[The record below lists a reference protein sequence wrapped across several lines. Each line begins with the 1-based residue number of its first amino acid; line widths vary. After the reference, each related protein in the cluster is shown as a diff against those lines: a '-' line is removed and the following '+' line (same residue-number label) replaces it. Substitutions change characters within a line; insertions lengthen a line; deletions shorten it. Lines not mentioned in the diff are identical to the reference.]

1 MADIDHARI
10 VARIGATHEQRL
22 LSVLQ
27 DLEQRIAVLMD
38 EMPTRQGKMFDL
50 GWALRARTD
59 LSQIMRETFLTEVD
73 SMIREYDDVL
83 SSLDSLYAEFD
94 EFVGVEPDVIAQLKR
109 ISFQG
114 FEDIAS
120 TFTDELANELYQ
132 NTLTGRPVSDS
143 VKNIRQKINGIYM
156 NSDKAEI
163 NRLVQLAKEG
173 SEEAVEALHRE
184 YAADRTGRNMRR
196 YARQMVHDSVMQF
209 DASVNMAAAQRLG
222 ADEFKYY
229 GSVVEDSRDWCIRH
243 VNKTYSEDEIRE
255 MWDENE
261 WQGKAAGDPFIVR
274 GGYNCRHHFRPVFG
288 LELD

>member
-22 LSVLQ
+22 LLVLQ

-156 NSDKAEI
+156 NSDKDEI

>member
-27 DLEQRIAVLMD
+27 ELEQRIAALMG
-38 EMPTRQGKMFDL
+38 ETPLQQGKLYDL
-50 GWALRARTD
+50 NWAIRARTD
-59 LSQIMRETFLTEVD
+59 LTQIMRETFLTEVD

>member
-22 LSVLQ
+22 LLVLQ

-243 VNKTYSEDEIRE
+243 VNKTYSENEIRE

>member
-196 YARQMVHDSVMQF
+196 YARQMVHDSIMQF

>member
-22 LSVLQ
+22 LLVLQ

-38 EMPTRQGKMFDL
+38 MMPTRQGKMFDL

-243 VNKTYSEDEIRE
+243 VNKTYSENEIRE

>member
-22 LSVLQ
+22 LLVLQ

>member
-1 MADIDHARI
+1 MADIDHAKI

-27 DLEQRIAVLMD
+27 ELEQRIAALMGQT
-38 EMPTRQGKMFDL
+38 PLQHGKLYDL
-50 GWALRARTD
+50 NWAIRARTD
-59 LSQIMRETFLTEVD
+59 LTQIMRETFLTEVD

-261 WQGKAAGDPFIVR
+261 WAGKAAGDPFIVR

>member
-22 LSVLQ
+22 LLVLQ

-38 EMPTRQGKMFDL
+38 MMPTRQGKMFDL